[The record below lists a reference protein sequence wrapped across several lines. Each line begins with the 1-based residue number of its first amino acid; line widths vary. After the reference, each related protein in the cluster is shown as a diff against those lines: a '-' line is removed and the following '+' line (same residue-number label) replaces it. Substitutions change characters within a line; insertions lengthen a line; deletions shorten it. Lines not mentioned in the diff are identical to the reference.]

1 MRSRKGVAPP
11 QSAPPAN
18 PQPAA
23 QVAPKAV
30 PPKTTAPVGKPVP
43 ATPSEPVKRAAPA
56 QAPAAQAATAKPTSS
71 PAKPVPLVQA
81 KPAPQP
87 PARQPPLEPVKVQR
101 PAPASPASPTP
112 FNHFPR
118 AAAPVQK
125 AAQPTTQSALPT
137 SQSAPS
143 APVSRRTAENPA
155 PRAAPAVQSVK
166 GRPMVAPTPQAQALP
181 GRATQVPTNAP
192 AMPASVRQSAQA
204 PSAAPPLAA
213 APPVVKR
220 PLGRPRKAAPL
231 TPADVAD
238 IVQADLPS
246 PSKPGRS
253 FGTPSA
259 PLAAKQHQALC
270 AYSAQVKTLATE
282 AEIAAAAQALGA
294 DDLVVLRQVD
304 RLRRLGG
311 HNRTLC
317 ATDDAAV
324 DRLTRAGLVVVL
336 PWNGPKPPEPAC
348 YAELTPAGAAVIAL
362 LPQPPRSAA
371 QESEETTKTL
381 QRYTEPRKTGRPPG
395 KG

>member
-1 MRSRKGVAPP
+1 MRSRKGAAPP

-23 QVAPKAV
+23 QVAPKA
-30 PPKTTAPVGKPVP
+30 
-43 ATPSEPVKRAAPA
+43 
-56 QAPAAQAATAKPTSS
+56 
-71 PAKPVPLVQA
+71 
-81 KPAPQP
+81 APQH
-87 PARQPPLEPVKVQR
+87 K
-101 PAPASPASPTP
+101 
-112 FNHFPR
+112 
-118 AAAPVQK
+118 
-125 AAQPTTQSALPT
+125 
-137 SQSAPS
+137 
-143 APVSRRTAENPA
+143 
-155 PRAAPAVQSVK
+155 
-166 GRPMVAPTPQAQALP
+166 TPQAQALP

-204 PSAAPPLAA
+204 PSAAPPPAA
-213 APPVVKR
+213 AFPAVKR
-220 PLGRPRKAAPL
+220 PLGRPRKAASL

-238 IVQADLPS
+238 IVQADLPDTAPAADPVPVAEAIAQTRAAQETAGRVATVRLS
-246 PSKPGRS
+246 PPPGELPKVVPITVGLDPLGGIGGPDPAQQSKPGRS
-253 FGTPSA
+253 FGAPSA

-311 HNRTLC
+311 HSRTLC

-348 YAELTPAGAAVIAL
+348 YAELTPAGAAVVAL

-381 QRYTEPRKTGRPPG
+381 QRYTEPRRTGRPPG